1 MELQR
6 RKGISMR
13 FVALAGCVSIGTIF
27 AACSGNSSDPPAP
40 VGDLLRLSNVAPGT
54 TPAKVPQPANPYALF
69 ETLQVRPLAVSADG
83 HFLYAANTPDNRL
96 EIFGLDGGRV
106 RSLGSVEVGLEPV
119 ALAVRSP
126 SEVWVVNHLSDS
138 ISVVSVDAPTHPRI
152 TNTLQVGDEP
162 RDIVFAGPSHDLAFV
177 TTAHRGQNSPDDPEL
192 FTSGVGRADV
202 WVFDANAQAS
212 TPGGQRLTKITL
224 FADTPRALAATPDG
238 KTVYAA
244 AFLSGDQT
252 TSVSAESVLKVYG
265 GTMPGPASIT
275 IGGTTIPQPSTGE
288 VVRYKAGPDGTYH
301 WFDAYGS
308 NFDAYVNV
316 TLPDDDVF
324 TIDATANPPA
334 AAAAGVFQHVGTT
347 LFNMAVNP
355 KSGKVY
361 VTNTD
366 AHNDVRFEGHT
377 AGFSSVVGNTVDSRI
392 TVIDPTAGTVSADNL
407 NTHLNHAAGTGDAS
421 LSLAF
426 PEGVEVTPDGAQLYV
441 VAQGSS
447 KLAVYDT
454 SAIEAGPVA
463 PSGSGQVLLSG
474 GGPTGLALDGVH
486 GLAFVLTRFDDGISV
501 VDMRSRTEVQHVT
514 MYNPEPASVTA
525 GRRDLYDATHTSAL
539 GDQACASCHVGGD
552 FDGLAW
558 DLGNP
563 GNFPLPITKTYASE
577 SDLQTIPQAV
587 IAALTSPQVAGY
599 EYGYYQPCK
608 GPMTTQSLRGLD
620 NHGAMHWRGDRNGA
634 IQQNGTPFLDPMG
647 NPVVTAQPN
656 GGMFDEFNAFKS
668 FNVAFPGLVGN
679 SAQLSDDDMTAF
691 TNFTLQI
698 TYPPNPIRSL
708 DNSLTAEQQA
718 GHDFY
723 FNQLAD
729 GGGEAPSDS
738 IHNCN
743 GCHKLDRNGNA
754 GATAHPGFFGTD
766 GRLSFEAEPQL
777 FKVAHLRN
785 AYQKLG
791 MYAASP
797 APGRTMAPF
806 VPQLNGQPASGGPV
820 AAVRGFGYLHDG
832 SIGTIEEFLTGVV
845 FLRHDSNFVTRGGTL
860 AANPAG
866 IPFFNST
873 TNPFDGSSGIST
885 AGFALRQALAAFILG
900 YDSNMFPIVGQQVT
914 ATSAGDATIAARVAL
929 LEARATAGDCD
940 LVVHGRIGPRDVGFV
955 FTGGAFQ
962 PDVSSAPAV
971 SSEALLAK
979 LGHGLTTLTFTAVPP
994 GSGWRIG
1001 VDRDGD
1007 GYANGDELA
1016 AGSDPAN
1023 PNSVP

>member
-1 MELQR
+1 
-6 RKGISMR
+6 MR
-13 FVALAGCVSIGTIF
+13 FVALSCCAAIGFVF
-27 AACSGNSSDPPAP
+27 AACSGNSSDPPGAG
-40 VGDLLRLSNVAPGT
+40 GDLLHLNSTSAGARPS
-54 TPAKVPQPANPYALF
+54 KVPQPSNPYTLF

-83 HFLYAANTPDNRL
+83 HFVYATNTPDNRL
-96 EIFGLDGGRV
+96 EIFGVDGQTL

-119 ALAVRSP
+119 AVAVRGP
-126 SEVWVVNHLSDS
+126 NEVWVVNHLSDS
-138 ISVVSVDAPTHPRI
+138 ISVVAVDNPTKPQV
-152 TNTLQVGDEP
+152 TNTLFVGDEP
-162 RDIVFAGPSHDLAFV
+162 RDILFAGPNHDRAFV
-177 TTAHRGQNSPDDPEL
+177 TTAHRGQNSPDDPDL
-192 FTSGVGRADV
+192 FAPGVGRADV
-202 WVFDANAQAS
+202 WVFDASAQSSAA
-212 TPGGQRLTKITL
+212 GGQRLAKITL
-224 FADTPRALAATPDG
+224 FADSPRALAATPDG

-244 AFLSGDQT
+244 SFLSGNET
-252 TSVSAESVLKVYG
+252 TSVSSDAVLAVHG
-265 GTMPGPASIT
+265 GTMPGPAAIT
-275 IGGTTIPQPSTGE
+275 LGGTTTIPQPATGE
-288 VVRYKAGPDGTYH
+288 VVKYKAGPDGTFH
-301 WFDAYGS
+301 WFDAYGA
-308 NFDAYVNV
+308 NLDAYVKI

-324 TIDATANPPA
+324 AIDATANPPA
-334 AAAAGVFQHVGTT
+334 AVPSSVFQHVGTT

-355 KSGKVY
+355 QSGKVY
-361 VTNTD
+361 VSNLD

-377 AGFSSVVGNTVDSRI
+377 AGFSSVVGNIADSRI
-392 TVIDPTAGTVSADNL
+392 SVIDPASGAVSADNL
-407 NTHLNHAAGTGDAS
+407 NTHLDHGAGSGDPS

-426 PEGVEVTPDGAQLYV
+426 PEGIEVTPDGKQLYV
-441 VAQGSS
+441 IAQGSS

-463 PSGSGQVLLSG
+463 PSAGSQVALSG
-474 GGPTGLALDGVH
+474 GGPTGLALDIPS
-486 GLAFVLTRFDDGISV
+486 GLALVLTRFDDGISV
-501 VDMRSRTEVQHVT
+501 VDLGSRREIQHVT
-514 MYNPEPASVTA
+514 MFDPEPASVTA
-525 GRRDLYDATHTSAL
+525 GRRDLYDATRTSAL
-539 GDQACASCHVGGD
+539 GDQACASCHIGGD

-563 GNFPLPITKTYASE
+563 GNSPLPITTTYANE
-577 SDLQTIPQAV
+577 TDLQTIPEAI
-587 IAALTSPQVAGY
+587 IAALVSQQAAAY

-634 IQQNGTPFLDPMG
+634 IQQTGLPFRDSMG

-679 SAQLSDDDMTAF
+679 AAELSDAEMTAF

-698 TYPPNPIRSL
+698 TYPPNPIRAL

-723 FNQLAD
+723 FNQLPD

-743 GCHKLDRNGNA
+743 GCHKLDRTANA

-791 MYAASP
+791 MYASSL
-797 APGRTMAPF
+797 APGRTLAPF
-806 VPQLNGQPASGGPV
+806 VPQLNGQPQSGGP
-820 AAVRGFGYLHDG
+820 ATAVRGFGYLHDG
-832 SIGTIEEFLTGVV
+832 SVGSVEEFLTGFV
-845 FLRHDSNFVTRGGTL
+845 FLRHDGNFTTNAGTL
-860 AANPAG
+860 ASNPEG

-873 TNPFDGSSGIST
+873 TNPFDKSSGIST
-885 AGFALRQALAAFILG
+885 AGFALRQALASFVLS

-914 ATSAGDATIAARVAL
+914 VTSADASSAAARVAL
-929 LEARATAGDCD
+929 LEARATAGECD
-940 LVVHGRIGPRDVGFV
+940 LVAHGRIGSRDVGFV

-962 PDVSSAPAV
+962 PDQSQAASLSS
-971 SSEALLAK
+971 SALLAYVGK
-979 LGHGLTTLTFTAVPP
+979 GFALTFTAVPP

-1016 AGSDPAN
+1016 AGSDPSN
-1023 PNSVP
+1023 PNSTP